1 MREGKYNK
9 SENIPLFTIEENDD
23 IDYNHKYEVDYTEND
38 SLFSLKILYLR
49 STFSVAASMTNCA
62 LA

>member
-23 IDYNHKYEVDYTEND
+23 IDYNHKYEVD
-38 SLFSLKILYLR
+38 
-49 STFSVAASMTNCA
+49 
-62 LA
+62 